1 MKQNNI
7 YSKRK
12 AFDITTN
19 WQFQVDA
26 YNLGKAEKWYSEDF
40 NCSDWTEVTVPKA
53 WDLYDEGLW
62 GYEGIGWY
70 ASVFN
75 TPDID
80 EDHIVR
86 LEFARVNYHSEI
98 WLNGKFLGEN
108 LGGYLPFDFY
118 ITDFLNKSGNNKIIM
133 RVDNRL
139 REEWLP
145 ATQQVEWVQY
155 GGILGPVKL
164 SNCPKLYI
172 SDICINAVPEKS
184 GAIVTAEVEIT
195 NLKNKSEKF
204 DLRLKIPVP
213 GNPALVME
221 KTQIRCPAGK
231 SKKIK
236 FELNL
241 PQAECWS
248 PENPCLYRLSV
259 NIKQSKNIIDGLSE
273 RFGVRKIEV
282 KGTGILLNGKPLF
295 IKGVNRYDEYG
306 KFGPNPPKKML
317 VKELREMKS
326 AGVNL
331 VRTHYP
337 QSPELISL
345 FDEMGILMM
354 EELPLNWWGID
365 FYGNKCNQSA
375 AILHQ
380 AQKELAGLIKRDKN
394 HPSIIIWSMANEC
407 KTDSPVGIKVLRK
420 LLRET
425 KCLDKTRL
433 ATFVAQSDTQGHQA
447 FEDADLICYNMYL
460 GSLSGEL
467 CYHKDKLNKCVKI
480 PSIAHMKK
488 QHAHFPDKPKLITEF
503 GCRAIKNIS
512 GDLHLS
518 EDFQSAYLENAWK
531 AIRECEYVSGCVLWA
546 WADYYHHKKFHGFTV
561 FGPYGVVTVDRK
573 PKKALLALKRMY
585 CDSME

>member
-1 MKQNNI
+1 MGQKNI

-12 AFDITTN
+12 IFDIPAN
-19 WQFQVDA
+19 WQFQMDA
-26 YNLGKAEKWYSEDF
+26 YNLGKEEKWYSEDF
-40 NCSDWTEVTVPKA
+40 NCFDWAEVTIPRA

-80 EDHIVR
+80 EDNTVW
-86 LEFARVNYHSEI
+86 LEFGRVNYYSEI

-108 LGGYLPFDFY
+108 LGGYLPFNFN
-118 ITDFLNKSGNNKIIM
+118 ITDFLNINGNNKIVM
-133 RVDNRL
+133 RVDNKL
-139 REEWLP
+139 KEEWLP

-164 SNCPKLYI
+164 SVYPKLYI

-195 NLKNKSEKF
+195 NLKNKSEDF
-204 DLRLKIPVP
+204 DLLVKIPVS
-213 GNPALVME
+213 GSSSLTLRKKQV
-221 KTQIRCPAGK
+221 RCPLRS
-231 SKKIK
+231 SKKIQ
-236 FELNL
+236 FVFNL
-241 PQAECWS
+241 PKAQPWS
-248 PENPCLYRLSV
+248 PDNPCLYRLSV
-259 NIKQSKNIIDGLSE
+259 NLKQSKNTVDGLSE

-282 KGTGILLNGKPLF
+282 KGTGILLNGKPVF

-306 KFGPNPPKKML
+306 KFGPNPPRKML
-317 VKELREMKS
+317 VKELREMKN

-345 FDEMGILMM
+345 FDEMGFLML

-380 AQKELAGLIKRDKN
+380 ARKELANLIKRDKN

-407 KTDSPVGIKVLRK
+407 KTDSELGIKVMRK

-425 KCLDKTRL
+425 KRLDKTRL
-433 ATFVAQSDTQGHQA
+433 ATFVARSDTQGHQA
-447 FEDADLICYNMYL
+447 FGDADLICYNMYY
-460 GSLSGEL
+460 GSLSGEI
-467 CYHKDKLNKCVKI
+467 CHHKNELDKCARI
-480 PSIAHMKK
+480 PSIAHMRK
-488 QHAHFPDKPKLITEF
+488 QHVHFPDKPKLVTEF

-518 EDFQSAYLENAWK
+518 EDFQAAYLENVWK
-531 AIRECEYVSGCVLWA
+531 AIRDCGDVAGGVLWT
-546 WADYYHHKKFHGFTV
+546 WADYYHQKKFHSFTI

-573 PKKALLALKRMY
+573 PKKALEALKRMY
-585 CDSME
+585 CDSRQ